1 MQAGERIP
9 DAVLDEPVLGVNLV
23 PGTLRDQLGP
33 GPTLLVF
40 LRHLG
45 CVFCRETIASL
56 RAASEGRAGYPSVL
70 FFFQGTPTEG
80 RVLLSRFWS
89 GARAVADRP
98 KRFYEA
104 FGVEHGSLGQLLG
117 PGVWRARRRAL
128 AAGF

>member
-1 MQAGERIP
+1 MYAGDRIP
-9 DAVLDEPVLGVNLV
+9 EAVLDEAVVGANLL

-56 RAASEGRAGYPSVL
+56 REASAARPDYPPVL

-89 GARAVADRP
+89 GARAVADRS

-104 FGVEHGSLGQLLG
+104 FGVAREN
-117 PGVWRARRRAL
+117 WRRGASVLERPELADEAR
-128 AAGF
+128 